1 MLECVPGQLAW
12 LSTRRSTSTM
22 TVAPQAYGIPY
33 RGGKPD
39 DITVLVSYVS
49 KAGDTTQPDASNG
62 AEPMPDEFERPQ
74 SKL

>member
-1 MLECVPGQLAW
+1 MSLLVLHCG
-12 LSTRRSTSTM
+12 TRFDNHIA
-22 TVAPQAYGIPY
+22 VHVQAYGIPY

-49 KAGDTTQPDASNG
+49 KTEGESPAAAGSNG
-62 AEPMPDEFERPQ
+62 ADAADAPEQLQ

>member
-1 MLECVPGQLAW
+1 MSYAYAV
-12 LSTRRSTSTM
+12 
-22 TVAPQAYGIPY
+22 QAYGIPY

-49 KAGDTTQPDASNG
+49 KPGEACQPAASNG
-62 AEPMPDEFERPQ
+62 AEPVSDQPERPQ

>member
-1 MLECVPGQLAW
+1 MHRLLCSVGG
-12 LSTRRSTSTM
+12 LSINPVRR
-22 TVAPQAYGIPY
+22 VQAYGIPY

-49 KAGDTTQPDASNG
+49 KTEGASQPAASTNG
-62 AEPMPDEFERPQ
+62 AEAADAAEQPQ